1 MNNDRTVGVL
11 ALAFAG
17 IYYYFANGISRS
29 LLSDQVGADGLPK
42 LYAITLG
49 LLSILLIVRSLA
61 SKAVPIEPVA
71 PEDAGAISRL
81 RRFRPL
87 GLAGLGA
94 GYLLL
99 ISSAGYLLT
108 IFLLIIAVA
117 VYSGGKMDFKL
128 VFISAGGGILLWLV
142 FVKMFSIPL
151 PSGTLWQWLTG

>member
-1 MNNDRTVGVL
+1 MKNDLIVGLL

-17 IYYYFANGISRS
+17 IYYYLANDIPRS
-29 LLSDQVGADGLPK
+29 LLADGVGADGLPK
-42 LYAITLG
+42 LYAVALG
-49 LLSILLIVRSLA
+49 LLSALLILRSLA
-61 SKAVPIEPVA
+61 SQAVPTEPVA
-71 PEDAGAISRL
+71 PEDSGAISPWRQ
-81 RRFRPL
+81 FRPL

-99 ISSAGYLLT
+99 ISSLGYLVT

-128 VFISAGGGILLWLV
+128 IFISAGGGILLWLV